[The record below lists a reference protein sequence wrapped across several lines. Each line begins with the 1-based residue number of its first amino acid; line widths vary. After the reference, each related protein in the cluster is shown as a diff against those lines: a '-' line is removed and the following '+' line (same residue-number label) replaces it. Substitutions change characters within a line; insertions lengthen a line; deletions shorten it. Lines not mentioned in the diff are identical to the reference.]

1 MSADD
6 GIVEIYFRLRRDECP
21 DLFDNLVGVPKGQ
34 PRAQRLKVLSIRGF
48 DSERRTLEAAPPQHG
63 VPAFANTEAG
73 APAVDLMGDLLS
85 GRTEE

>member
-48 DSERRTLEAAPPQHG
+48 DSERRTLQAVRPPG
-63 VPAFANTEAG
+63 VPAFADVEPG